1 MTSDDRILITR
12 ILKQNDQR
20 AYSELVNRYQSRLRY
35 SLRQLTGWDEALA
48 DDLAQDT
55 FIKAF
60 KNLGS
65 FKGESQFYTWL
76 YRIAY
81 REFAS
86 YKRALKPVAP
96 LPEILT
102 EILPDTHHANPMTDV
117 NTHRDLAHA
126 LAQLPYE
133 QAASLHLHLHCE
145 FTQQEVADIMG
156 APLGSVKSHLL
167 RGKNTLRVLLSSWQT
182 NASDKG
188 AKQA

>member
-1 MTSDDRILITR
+1 MTSDDRILIAR
-12 ILKQNDQR
+12 ILKQNNQR

-60 KNLGS
+60 KKLAS
-65 FKGESQFYTWL
+65 FKGESQFFTWL

-96 LPEILT
+96 LPES
-102 EILPDTHHANPMTDV
+102 LPDTHHANPMTEV

>member
-1 MTSDDRILITR
+1 MTSDDRILIAR

-60 KNLGS
+60 KKLPS

-86 YKRALKPVAP
+86 YRRALKPTDP
-96 LPEILT
+96 LT
-102 EILPDTHHANPMTDV
+102 ETLTEMLPDTHQGNPMTEV
-117 NTHRDLAHA
+117 NAHRDLAHA

-156 APLGSVKSHLL
+156 APLGSVKSQLL

-182 NASDKG
+182 PASKKE
-188 AKQA
+188 ATPV